1 MKTDEMNEV
10 HNQIIGWTNNCDTKS
25 SIVLAF
31 IGVLV
36 SIAFTSDYI
45 LQTIESQI
53 HNIIVYWRDGIGSY
67 SLSATLMF
75 IFLVGF
81 IVSIGISGAYSIA
94 ALTAIVKCIDNS
106 IIFFGKIA
114 MKTKKEYIIMAQN
127 ISDEEYEKDKLTQI
141 YNCSQICN
149 NKFNCYNHSIM
160 YLKYSLYSFVG
171 LVLCIIILNAI
182 NLY

>member
-1 MKTDEMNEV
+1 MKNEEMNEV

-25 SIVLAF
+25 SIILAF

-53 HNIIVYWRDGIGSY
+53 QNIIRYWSDGIGLF

-75 IFLVGF
+75 IFLLCF
-81 IVSIGISGAYSIA
+81 IILIGISSAYSIG
-94 ALTAIVKCIDNS
+94 ALMANVKCIDDS

-114 MKTKKEYIIMAQN
+114 TKTKEEYIEQAQD
-127 ISDEEYEKDKLTQI
+127 ISDVDYEKDKLIQI
-141 YNCSQICN
+141 YNCSKICN
-149 NKFNCYNHSIM
+149 NKFH
-160 YLKYSLYSFVG
+160 
-171 LVLCIIILNAI
+171 
-182 NLY
+182 

>member
-53 HNIIVYWRDGIGSY
+53 ENIICYWSYGIGSF
-67 SLSATLMF
+67 SMTATFMF
-75 IFLVGF
+75 LFLLCF
-81 IVSIGISGAYSIA
+81 IVLIGISSAYSIA
-94 ALTAIVKCIDNS
+94 ALTANVKCIDNS

-114 MKTKKEYIIMAQN
+114 TKTKEEYITMAKN
-127 ISDEEYEKDKLTQI
+127 ISDEVYEKDKLTQI

-149 NKFNCYNHSIM
+149 DKFNYYNHSIL
-160 YLKYSLYSFVG
+160 YLKYSLGSFVG
-171 LVLCIIILNAI
+171 FVFCIIMLNAI
-182 NLY
+182 N

>member
-45 LQTIESQI
+45 LQTIETQI
-53 HNIIVYWRDGIGSY
+53 ENIICYWSDSIGSF
-67 SLSATLMF
+67 SLSAAFMF
-75 IFLVGF
+75 LFLLCF
-81 IVSIGISGAYSIA
+81 IVLIGISSAYSIA
-94 ALTAIVKCIDNS
+94 ALTANVKCIDNS

-114 MKTKKEYIIMAQN
+114 TKTKDEYIEQAQS
-127 ISDEEYEKDKLTQI
+127 ISNKEYEKDKLTQI

-149 NKFNCYNHSIM
+149 DKFYRYNHSVL
-160 YLKYSLYSFVG
+160 YLKYSLLSFVG
-171 LVLCIIILNAI
+171 FVSCVIILNAI
-182 NLY
+182 N